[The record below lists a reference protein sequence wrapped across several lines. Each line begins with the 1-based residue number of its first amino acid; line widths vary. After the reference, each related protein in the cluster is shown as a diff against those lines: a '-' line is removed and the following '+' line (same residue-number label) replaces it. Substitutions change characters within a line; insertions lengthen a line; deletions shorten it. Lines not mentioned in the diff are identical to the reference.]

1 MLPEEDND
9 GVIDDEEEGDDD
21 DVVCADTILTDGGD
35 SGVMTCNN
43 PKPNIPTKIILVLS
57 CTSDT
62 IFMIMS
68 LLNLAIDIIKWVKYS
83 NASVKIWLQTIMGIV
98 CVVYSYN
105 DWE

>member
-1 MLPEEDND
+1 MLPEEDNG
-9 GVIDDEEEGDDD
+9 GVIDDDEDDD
-21 DVVCADTILTDGGD
+21 DGVVCADTKLTDGSD
-35 SGVMTCNN
+35 SGVMTCHN
-43 PKPNIPTKIILVLS
+43 PKPNKPTKIILILS